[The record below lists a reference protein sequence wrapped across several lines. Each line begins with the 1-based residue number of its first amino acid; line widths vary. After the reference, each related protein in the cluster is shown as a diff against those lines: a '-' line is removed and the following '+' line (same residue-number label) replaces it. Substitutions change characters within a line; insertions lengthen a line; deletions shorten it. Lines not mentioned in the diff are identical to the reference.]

1 MKRGPVEIRI
11 GLGSCGIASGGEAV
25 RDALVKAGATVK
37 TVGCNGMC
45 YREPLVEVV
54 EADGRVATY
63 GNVTPEMARGI
74 VRRHDRQAEAPNAT

>member
-1 MKRGPVEIRI
+1 MKRGAVEIRI
-11 GLGSCGIASGGEAV
+11 GLGSCGVASGGEAV
-25 RDALVKAGATVK
+25 RDALVRAGATVK

-63 GNVTPEMARGI
+63 GNVTPEMARSI
-74 VRRHDRQAEAPNAT
+74 VRRHDWQPEPPNAT